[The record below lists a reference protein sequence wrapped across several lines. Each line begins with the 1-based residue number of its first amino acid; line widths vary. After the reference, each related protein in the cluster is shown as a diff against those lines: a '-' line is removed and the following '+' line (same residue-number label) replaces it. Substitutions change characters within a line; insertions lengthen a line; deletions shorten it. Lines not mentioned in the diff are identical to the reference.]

1 MDLTGQTLLGK
12 YEVESLLGVGGMGA
26 VWRARH
32 ALTGRKLAI
41 KVLDEA
47 YLKNDQVTRRFGREA
62 RVASSIQHPG
72 IVEVLDLDQTAEGVP
87 FLVMEFLEGETLA
100 SRIERRGRLQ
110 QEEIVRLGRMLLDAL
125 DAAHTHGVVHRDLKP
140 ENIYVV
146 PAGRR
151 GELVKIL
158 DFGISQMREEGEHK
172 LTMTGSVLGTPH
184 YMSPE
189 QAMGEPDVD
198 HRADV
203 YAAGVVLYECAVGD
217 VPFDAPN
224 YNKLLRHIL
233 DSEPLPPRQRQADI
247 SDEVERVILWA
258 MEKDRFHRL
267 ASAREMYDWLGR
279 ADAGEEVPYEPRPSS
294 LPPEPIPVGS
304 GLGSAA
310 AKAAGTPRPV
320 GGLPANPG
328 VRSSLIKST
337 AAEWTPSEPPSS
349 GGFDLDVDVQLHDA
363 PVPDEEPG
371 DWSVSPTLAQRA
383 KAISSAPPPSAP
395 SSVPPPRDLGDDPLT
410 PSAGRALDLELD
422 ETALRASKAP
432 PSMHPPSRQTPAVG
446 TASSSGQYRAVS
458 SPGSLPAGSSPG
470 SVSAPHSVPP
480 HSIPP
485 RVADLSGRFDA
496 VEEEEAPERPAWV
509 RFALWGGG
517 ALVLFVGLVLA
528 VRWVV
533 DPGVED
539 EVVVAPPVVT
549 APAKNREPEAR
560 GPSWVSIRVEGL
572 PPAAS
577 MRLDGLPVT
586 TPFRVREGGEH
597 VVEISAPG
605 YEDRRIE
612 FDADRNRT
620 LVARMRPAVGAVQ
633 AP

>member
-1 MDLTGQTLLGK
+1 MDLTGQTLVGK

-32 ALTGRKLAI
+32 SLTGRKLAI

-47 YLKNDQVTRRFGREA
+47 YLKNEQVTRRFGREA

-72 IVEVLDLDQTAEGVP
+72 IVEVLDLDQTESGVP

-110 QEEIVRLGRMLLDAL
+110 QDEIVRLGRMLLDAL
-125 DAAHTHGVVHRDLKP
+125 DAAHTHNVVHRDLKP

-158 DFGISQMREEGEHK
+158 DFGISQMYEEGEHK

-224 YNKLLRHIL
+224 YNKLLRLIL
-233 DSEPLPPRQRQADI
+233 DSEPLPPRRREADI
-247 SDEVERVILWA
+247 SEAVERVILWA
-258 MEKDRFHRL
+258 MEKDRGKRL
-267 ASAREMYDWLGR
+267 ASAREMYDWLAR
-279 ADAGEEVPYEPRPSS
+279 AEQGEAVPYEPRPSALAPS
-294 LPPEPIPVGS
+294 APIPVGS
-304 GLGSAA
+304 GVKEGSG
-310 AKAAGTPRPV
+310 AKAAGGTPRPV

-328 VRSSLIKST
+328 VRSSLVKPT
-337 AAEWTPSEPPSS
+337 AAEWRPSEPPSS
-349 GGFDLDVDVQLHDA
+349 LEVDIDLE
-363 PVPDEEPG
+363 VPDEES
-371 DWSVSPTLAQRA
+371 DWSISPTLAQRA

-395 SSVPPPRDLGDDPLT
+395 SSVPPPADLGDDPLT
-410 PSAGRALDLELD
+410 PSTGRALALELD
-422 ETALRASKAP
+422 ETALRASKTP
-432 PSMHPPSRQTPAVG
+432 PAMQPAVGTSSSSGGFRAQPAVG

-458 SPGSLPAGSSPG
+458 SSGSIPAPSSPG
-470 SVSAPHSVPP
+470 TVSAP

-485 RVADLSGRFDA
+485 RVAELSGRFEA
-496 VEEEEAPERPAWV
+496 QEAPPPAERPAWI
-509 RFALWGGG
+509 RYALWGGG
-517 ALVLFVGLVLA
+517 ALALFVGLVFL

-533 DPGVED
+533 DPGVD
-539 EVVVAPPVVT
+539 EETLTPPPTVNTPTPDAPPES
-549 APAKNREPEAR
+549 PR
-560 GPSWVSIRVEGL
+560 GPRWVSIRVEGL
-572 PPAAS
+572 PPAAT
-577 MRLDGLPVT
+577 MTLDGLPVT
-586 TPFRVREGGEH
+586 TPFRVRHGGEH
-597 VVEISAPG
+597 VVEIRADG

-620 LVARMRPAVGAVQ
+620 LVARMRPAEGTIRER
-633 AP
+633 